1 MNPIYCLLIFVS
13 LSCSVRADSA
23 LVYSSNLAKSIC
35 EDAKGYTYEQRFQLI
50 HTLDSHISMGD
61 MEYYLDFLNRP
72 FEKGNLSEGQLDTL
86 KNDLADKLLMQ
97 RTAPRGFTEGFLK
110 MMDQEALGV
119 VWRDYVL
126 QKLPDLYERA
136 GEKDRSLILSKLWEA
151 TDLKTHTFSGT
162 ALLGLRRINS
172 MYPEAIDSDQFAEK
186 ALAVVA
192 ADTFPEPNRVTA
204 LQLLAEVSHPEAL
217 SLARKLLGAESS
229 VMLHMSALGVLGI
242 MGVPADKEILLRY
255 NSNTE
260 FRLRKAAQSAL
271 KRLGG

>member
-1 MNPIYCLLIFVS
+1 MNPIYYLLIFTL

-23 LVYSSNLAKSIC
+23 FVYSSNLAKSIC
-35 EDAKGYTYEQRFQLI
+35 EDAKDYTYEQRFRLI

-126 QKLPDLYERA
+126 QKLPDLYARA

-172 MYPEAIDSDQFAEK
+172 RYPEAIDSNQFAEK
-186 ALAVVA
+186 ALAVA
-192 ADTFPEPNRVTA
+192 TGDAFPEPNRVTA
-204 LQLLAEVSHPEAL
+204 LQLLAEAPHPEA
-217 SLARKLLGAESS
+217 SRLARELLSADSS
-229 VMLHMSALGVLGI
+229 VMLHMSAVGVLGTL
-242 MGVPADKEILLRY
+242 GVPADKEILLTY
-255 NSNTE
+255 ATCSE
-260 FRLRKAAQSAL
+260 FRLRTAARAAL
-271 KRLGG
+271 ENFER